1 LRLEK
6 TKQKIKIMGGICS
19 TPGGNDGMPD
29 GYRSK
34 PTGKFVGGKINLD
47 EDGMKSNKTIDFS
60 SSAQHAAT
68 VATERKKI
76 AEQVERKVRENRE
89 HRNVVVGENSDDLRV
104 RSVVI
109 PHNKKEPKDVELI
122 MKALRLHFLF
132 GSLRPNEMKV
142 VALAMSEE
150 EVEDGTAVITQGER
164 GKKADKFYI
173 VKEGSFDILV
183 DGSKVLSQGPGDT
196 FGELALMYNAPRAA
210 TCIASEDSV
219 VYTLNRLLFKHLLI
233 EASNKQAAKR
243 LQFLKEVRIVT
254 LYVSLTH
261 VHTHTHTYTHLF
273 RYHC

>member
-1 LRLEK
+1 
-6 TKQKIKIMGGICS
+6 
-19 TPGGNDGMPD
+19 MPD